1 MTQFRLIP
9 GVKNNN
15 FAAGNETFCKDRE
28 TVKNE
33 VTSNPLYHLLIEEK
47 TGSDRE
53 AGEKTR
59 SPQRH
64 SRLRFQI

>member
-33 VTSNPLYHLLIEEK
+33 VTSNPL
-47 TGSDRE
+47 
-53 AGEKTR
+53 
-59 SPQRH
+59 
-64 SRLRFQI
+64 